1 MRWAA
6 ATGDSRSA
14 PLWPVSGSTSSP
26 VRNRFL
32 RNRPSSS
39 WESVRVSIDALG
51 PLIARSRIIVS
62 PLSAPW
68 R

>member
-6 ATGDSRSA
+6 ATGESRSA
-14 PLWPVSGSTSSP
+14 ALWPGSTSSP

>member
-6 ATGDSRSA
+6 ATGESRSA
-14 PLWPVSGSTSSP
+14 VLWPVSTSSP
-26 VRNRFL
+26 VKNRFL

-39 WESVRVSIDALG
+39 WESVCVSIDA
-51 PLIARSRIIVS
+51 LIARSRIIVF

>member
-6 ATGDSRSA
+6 ATGESRSA
-14 PLWPVSGSTSSP
+14 VPWPVSTSSP
-26 VRNRFL
+26 DRNRSFK
-32 RNRPSSS
+32 NCPSSS
-39 WESVRVSIDALG
+39 VESVRVSIDALG
-51 PLIARSRIIVS
+51 PLIARSKIIVF

>member
-6 ATGDSRSA
+6 ATGESRSA
-14 PLWPVSGSTSSP
+14 VPCPVSTSSP

-51 PLIARSRIIVS
+51 PLIARSRIIVF
-62 PLSAPW
+62 PLSEPW